1 MLIVKKFGGSSVA
14 DKEKIFNVAN
24 RCIEDYRA
32 GHDVVVVLSA
42 MGDTTDELIALAQT
56 VNASPKKRGH
66 GNAEHGC
73 SGSVAECIS
82 GTDAFHFQVWE
93 CQIQAD

>member
-14 DKEKIFNVAN
+14 NKDRIFNVAK

-42 MGDTTDELIALAQT
+42 MGDTTDELIALANT
-56 VNASPKKRGH
+56 INPDAKRELDMLLTTG
-66 GNAEHGC
+66 EQV
-73 SGSVAECIS
+73 SVSLMAM
-82 GTDAFHFQVWE
+82 AM
-93 CQIQAD
+93 QALDVPAVS